1 MEAFYSDDQEIR
13 EWVDLFIEKLFTV
26 NLLSGNDADGEFYQ
40 GRQAVEKIASSFQEI
55 LDLPNEVLIDGIRQL
70 VEQRLPDHRV
80 IDNFPDF
87 YVLMNDMILA
97 GLQSMRENEKD
108 RFPQQIS
115 NLKGLQ
121 HIEGSSIMPSS
132 RVALNGSGT
141 LTKDKEMD
149 SSFSLR
155 HHLLKAF
162 DSPLAIDSSAEI
174 SIVETAHSPVSATSN
189 SHIGVTDV
197 SCISDNIIVEDTL
210 VEDTVVTDIAIEDS
224 YNLEF
229 VEEYSSAKDDE
240 SIPALSMSVTL
251 QKEEDSHE
259 DISFPPARDRDP
271 FRFNAQKKK
280 NNDVLAEIPV
290 KPVVM
295 IQEIPQNGMMLSRVL
310 KQLYGDLPIQ
320 WNITV
325 QNLVFFAKAGEL
337 LIYIEPSYSSEV
349 TETEANKIIKKIKK
363 DNFRVYICKHED
375 LAYPRRLERGIRRVK
390 R

>member
-1 MEAFYSDDQEIR
+1 MEAFYRDDQEIR

-121 HIEGSSIMPSS
+121 HIEGPSIMPSS
-132 RVALNGSGT
+132 RVALNGIGT
-141 LTKDKEMD
+141 LTKEMD

-162 DSPLAIDSSAEI
+162 DSPLATDSSAEKK

-189 SHIGVTDV
+189 NHIGVTVV
-197 SCISDNIIVEDTL
+197 SGIIDDIIIKDTL
-210 VEDTVVTDIAIEDS
+210 VENTLVTDIAIEDS

-229 VEEYSSAKDDE
+229 VEEYSSTKDDE

-251 QKEEDSHE
+251 QKEENSHR
-259 DISFPPARDRDP
+259 DISFPPARDP
-271 FRFNAQKKK
+271 FRFNAPKKK

-310 KQLYGDLPIQ
+310 KQLYGDLTIQ
-320 WNITV
+320 WNVTV
-325 QNLVFFAKAGEL
+325 QNLDFFAKAGDL
-337 LIYIEPSYSSEV
+337 LIYIEPSYSSQV
-349 TETEANKIIKKIKK
+349 TETEANKIIEKIKK